1 MPFLTAAL
9 AFVLPLILAPRLLF
23 YYDIT
28 PKVAILML
36 AAALALAALCFQLDS
51 WIAFARTRW
60 GRWYLASIA
69 ASMLITGIAA
79 WRSAEP
85 ALAWYGSNWRRM
97 GVLTEWATLLAAA
110 WVAQYAVS
118 SRQRL
123 LWLLRAISA
132 AGFLASLYGVAQY
145 LGWDPVLPR
154 DAYGVGEGIYRIVR
168 PPGTLGHSD
177 YFAAFLVWPV
187 FAASAL
193 SIYEQARGWK
203 WFAAISAVA
212 GAIAIVL
219 SGSRGALLAL
229 IFGAVVRVML
239 KRPPARLVAACSLAV
254 IVSFAV
260 FYISPAGERLRARV
274 HWIGEDAAGGARLL
288 LWRDSVT
295 MAAAKPLIGYGP
307 EAFSADFPKFESV
320 ALARAYPDFYHE
332 SPHNLPLDVL
342 TSEGLFGLLA
352 LGVAIFAAIA
362 GGVQARKRNHLAV
375 LAFLPGLAATL
386 VAHQFAVL
394 IAPTAFFL
402 YLGAGILAGAATEEP
417 AALAVPRYWRAAA
430 LVAGVAA
437 AVALTIG
444 TYRLV
449 SQDYLLATVQRR
461 MDAGDLT
468 GAVQA
473 YRTALSRPDFGV
485 TGDLYFSRRWS
496 KIAMESPAAIA
507 KIYYSQIA
515 AGAATRSAHE
525 PEELQNAWYNLAILA
540 AARNDAS
547 GTEFALRAAVDAAP
561 NWYKPRWILAR
572 LLSTEGRSPE
582 AALEAG
588 RAIELNSGK
597 DPEVASTLAQVLRSA
612 AAIP

>member
-1 MPFLTAAL
+1 MLFLTAAL

-36 AAALALAALCFQLDS
+36 GAALALAAVCFQLES
-51 WIAFARTRW
+51 WIAFARSRW
-60 GRWYLASIA
+60 GRWYLGAIA
-69 ASMLITGIAA
+69 LSMVVAGIAA

-97 GVLTEWATLLAAA
+97 GALTEWATLLAAA
-110 WVAQYAVS
+110 WIAQYAVS
-118 SRQRL
+118 SGQRL
-123 LWLLRAISA
+123 RWLIRAISC
-132 AGFLASLYGVAQY
+132 AGLLASLYGIAQY
-145 LGWDPVLPR
+145 FGWDPILPR

-193 SIYEQARGWK
+193 SVTEQARGWK
-203 WFAAISAVA
+203 LLAGFSAVA

-229 IFGAVVRVML
+229 ICGAIVRVML
-239 KRPPARLVAACSLAV
+239 KRPSVRLVAATSLAV
-254 IVSFAV
+254 IASFAV

-288 LWRDSVT
+288 LWRDSVS
-295 MAAAKPLIGYGP
+295 MAARKPLIGYGP
-307 EAFSADFPKFESV
+307 EAFSAEFPKFESV

-342 TSEGLFGLLA
+342 TSEGVFGLLA
-352 LGVAIFAAIA
+352 LGVALLAAIA
-362 GGVQARKRNHLAV
+362 GGVQARNRNRLAV

-402 YLGAGILAGAATEEP
+402 YLGAGILAGAGAEEP
-417 AALAVPRYWRAAA
+417 KVLPVPRLWRAAA
-430 LVAGVAA
+430 LVGGVAA

-444 TYRLV
+444 AYRLV
-449 SQDYLLATVQRR
+449 SQDYLLAKVQRR

-473 YRTALSRPDFGV
+473 YRTALSRPDAGV

-496 KIAMESPAAIA
+496 KVAMESQAPIA

-515 AGAATRSAHE
+515 AGAATRATHQ

-540 AARNDAS
+540 AARNDSS
-547 GTEFALRAAVDAAP
+547 GTEYAIRAAVDAAP
-561 NWYKPRWILAR
+561 NWYKPRWTLAR
-572 LLSTEGRSPE
+572 LLSAEGRAPE
-582 AALEAG
+582 AALEAA

-597 DPEVASTLAQVLRSA
+597 DPEVASTLAKVLRSA
-612 AAIP
+612 GTLP

>member
-1 MPFLTAAL
+1 MSLLIAAL
-9 AFVLPLILAPRLLF
+9 AFVLPLILTPRLLF

-36 AAALALAALCFQLDS
+36 AAALAWAAAFFQLDS

-60 GRWYLASIA
+60 GRWYLGAIA
-69 ASMLITGIAA
+69 ASMLIAGIAA

-110 WVAQYAVS
+110 WVAQYVS
-118 SRQRL
+118 SGQRL

-132 AGFLASLYGVAQY
+132 AGFLASLYAVAQY
-145 LGWDPVLPR
+145 LGWDPILPR

-193 SIYEQARGWK
+193 SVIELARGWK
-203 WFAAISAVA
+203 WLAGFSAAA

-229 IFGAVVRVML
+229 ICGAVVRAML
-239 KRPPARLVAACSLAV
+239 KRPSVRLVAASSLAV
-254 IVSFAV
+254 IASFAA

-288 LWRDSVT
+288 LWRDSVA
-295 MAAAKPLIGYGP
+295 MAAAKPLMGYGP
-307 EAFSADFPKFESV
+307 EAFSAEFPKFESV

-332 SPHNLPLDVL
+332 SPHNLPLDVI
-342 TSEGLFGLLA
+342 TSEGLLGLLA
-352 LGVAIFAAIA
+352 LGAAVLAAIA
-362 GGVQARKRNHLAV
+362 GGIQARSRNRPAA

-417 AALAVPRYWRAAA
+417 AALTIPHHWRAAA

-444 TYRLV
+444 AYRLV

-473 YRTALSRPDFGV
+473 YRTALNRPDAGV

-496 KIAMESPAAIA
+496 KVAMESQSPIA

-515 AGAATRSAHE
+515 AGAATRAAHQ

-572 LLSTEGRSPE
+572 LLSAEGRASE
-582 AALEAG
+582 AAIEAG

-597 DPEVASTLAQVLRSA
+597 DAEVASTLAQVLRSA
-612 AAIP
+612 DTLP